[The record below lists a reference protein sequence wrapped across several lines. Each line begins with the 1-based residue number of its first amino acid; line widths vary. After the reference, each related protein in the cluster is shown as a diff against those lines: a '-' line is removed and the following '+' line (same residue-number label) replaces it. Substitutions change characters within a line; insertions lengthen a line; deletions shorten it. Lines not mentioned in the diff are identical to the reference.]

1 MIKPILWISFGIML
15 YHFGV
20 ITSMVN
26 FIATS
31 DLIDITIEFLEG
43 LKPSEK
49 GQRKNWYDR
58 RGS

>member
-49 GQRKNWYDR
+49 G
-58 RGS
+58 